1 MESKTRKYLFWVV
14 LIIVQSIWIFN
25 SDGFYF
31 IDDSSHFNYNRH
43 FFDSFTESTGAWHR
57 MGRVLLFTLPAQ
69 FGLKGVQI
77 ASALIFLLTIHISY
91 RILKEKNIPYAEW
104 IIPVLGFQPVLFN
117 ISYTSLAE
125 LPAAFLIVLSFYYYL
140 KDKPKLALITS
151 SLIFIFRTEYS
162 FVCAIFF
169 LIYAYRKDYKVLL
182 FALTGPVLWYLY
194 TTIITLNPTQFFYD
208 MTLHSRLLKID
219 VGVDWYYYLLHS
231 PKIFGFIQAAFFVV
245 GLIILFMK
253 NELKDYW
260 ILVLIFF
267 GGIAVQTLLALK
279 GLNLTCSI
287 GQLRYVAVVGPAF
300 GILAAVGIGY
310 LYTKMKQPFGNVLLS
325 IVLIF
330 VMFILG
336 PYSTPY
342 HNKFEIE
349 KVSEDITAYALDNY
363 PEHKIITNMHQVA
376 NALDESQTGGKKFTL
391 LSQTNLN
398 NTPKALIV
406 WCSYLEGSPFVDD
419 DVTLKEIESIPGIQ
433 QVRDYKNTVNNCFS
447 VPVYIHRRDGDEY
460 GISREIIDYLIA
472 DQTTWEN
479 IDIRVFLKP

>member
-1 MESKTRKYLFWVV
+1 MENNTRKYIFWIG
-14 LIIVQSIWIFN
+14 LIIVQAVWIFN

-43 FFDSFTESTGAWHR
+43 FFDSFSQSTGAWHR
-57 MGRVLLFTLPAQ
+57 MGRVLLFAIPAQ

-77 ASALIFLLTIHISY
+77 ASALIFLLTVYYSY
-91 RILKEKNIPYAEW
+91 RILKEKKVPYAEW

-117 ISYTSLAE
+117 ISYSSLAE

-140 KDKPKLALITS
+140 KDKQRLVLITS

-162 FVCAIFF
+162 FVCAIYF
-169 LIYAYRKDYKVLL
+169 LIYAYKKNYKVLL
-182 FALTGPVLWYLY
+182 FAATGPALWYLY
-194 TTIITLNPTQFFYD
+194 TTVITLNPTQFFYD

-219 VGVDWYYYLLHS
+219 VGVDWYYYLMHS
-231 PKIFGFIQAAFFVV
+231 PKIFGFIQAVFFLS
-245 GLIILFMK
+245 GLIILFFRK
-253 NELKDYW
+253 ELKEYW

-267 GGIAVQTLLALK
+267 GGIAIQTLLALK

-300 GILAAVGIGY
+300 GILAAVGAGY
-310 LYTKMKQPFGNVLLS
+310 LFAKLKQPVGNILLS
-325 IVLIF
+325 IVLLLMMF
-330 VMFILG
+330 VVG

-349 KVSEDITAYALDNY
+349 RVSEDITAFAGDNY
-363 PEHKIITNMHQVA
+363 PEYKIITNMHQVA

-419 DVTLKEIESIPGIQ
+419 DVTLKEIESIAGIKL
-433 QVRDYKNTVNNCFS
+433 VRDYKNTVNNCTS
-447 VPVYIHRRDGDEY
+447 VPVYEHRRDGDEY
-460 GISREIIDYLIA
+460 SISRDLIDYLVA

-479 IDIRVFLKP
+479 IDIRVFLKQ

>member
-1 MESKTRKYLFWVV
+1 MENKTRKYLFWVV
-14 LIIVQSIWIFN
+14 LIIVQAIWIFN

-31 IDDSSHFNYNRH
+31 IDDSSHFNFNRH
-43 FFDSFTESTGAWHR
+43 FFDSFSQSTGAWHR
-57 MGRVLLFTLPAQ
+57 MGRVLLFAIPAQ

-77 ASALIFLLTIHISY
+77 ASALIFMLTIHISY

-140 KDKPKLALITS
+140 KDKPRLVLITS

-162 FVCAIFF
+162 FICAIYF
-169 LIYAYRKDYKVLL
+169 LIYAYRKNYKVLL
-182 FALTGPVLWYLY
+182 FAATGPVLWYLY
-194 TTIITLNPTQFFYD
+194 TTLISLNPTQFFYD

-219 VGVDWYYYLLHS
+219 VGVDWYYYLMHS
-231 PKIFGFIQAAFFVV
+231 PKIFGFLQAVFFMAGV
-245 GLIILFMK
+245 IILFLK
-253 NELKDYW
+253 KELKDYW
-260 ILVLIFF
+260 LLVLFFF

-310 LYTKMKQPFGNVLLS
+310 FYIKLKQPLGNIILSTILLF
-325 IVLIF
+325 I
-330 VMFILG
+330 MFILG

-349 KVSEDITAYALDNY
+349 KVSEDITKFANDNY
-363 PEHKIITNMHQVA
+363 PEYKIITNMHQVA

-398 NTPKALIV
+398 NTPKALII

-419 DVTLKEIESIPGIQ
+419 DVTLKEIESIPGIK
-433 QVRDYKNTVNNCFS
+433 QVKDYKDTVNNCLS
-447 VPVYIHRRDGDEY
+447 IPVYKLRRDGDEY
-460 GISREIIDYLIA
+460 SLSRDFIDYMIA